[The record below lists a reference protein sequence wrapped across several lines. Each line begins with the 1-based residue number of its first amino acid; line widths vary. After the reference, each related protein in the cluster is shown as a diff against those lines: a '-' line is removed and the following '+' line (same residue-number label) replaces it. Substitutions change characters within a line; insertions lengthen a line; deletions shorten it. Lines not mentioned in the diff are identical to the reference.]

1 MIKCPQ
7 CAEDN
12 QIGAIF
18 CRGCGNKL
26 ELDKLKPDDFK
37 AGGETTLAKTTGVV
51 IRNLVSLSIIVALGI
66 AVVAIFL
73 KPPLPAITELSK
85 KETGIALKKFKKLR
99 KGLPGTKHDF
109 QLNEVNVL
117 AALILELTEEAKIRT
132 REKSIEAGETKI
144 FVPEA
149 MYIGFSSTDEVKFI
163 LHSLVY
169 DKLNLYTTLVGNLKG
184 SENGCTYTV
193 SKAYLG
199 KLPIPL
205 AQLQKPITDL
215 FVPFLEQNTKF
226 KQEVQSKIKEVQ
238 IESDQITLKK

>member
-37 AGGETTLAKTTGVV
+37 AGGEATLAKTTAAV
-51 IRNLVSLSIIVALGI
+51 IRNLVSLCIIVALGV

-73 KPPLPAITELSK
+73 KPPLPAVTELSK
-85 KETGIALKKFKKLR
+85 EETGTALRKFKKLR
-99 KGLPGTKHDF
+99 KGLSGSKHVF
-109 QLNEVNVL
+109 KLSEVNVL
-117 AALILELTEEAKIRT
+117 ASLILELTEEGKIKAQ
-132 REKSIEAGETKI
+132 EKRIEAGETRI
-144 FVPEA
+144 FVPDE
-149 MYIGFSSTDEVKFI
+149 MYIDFAPPNEIKFV
-163 LHSLVY
+163 LNSRVY
-169 DKLNLYTTLVGNLKG
+169 DKVNLFTTLVGNLNG

-199 KLPIPL
+199 KLPVPL
-205 AQLQKPITDL
+205 AQLQQPIIDL

-238 IESDQITLKK
+238 VESDQIALKK